1 MKLKLLIV
9 FILFFFITSCF
20 FKNKYTPNVHTII
33 ENDSNK
39 LIAINYPE
47 TKIKKID
54 NKIEAYIKEI
64 YKDFNN
70 RKNIKS
76 LKFKDELNIDYDLF
90 EFDNY
95 VSIVINTYMNINKNS
110 NTLIETYLF
119 DLKNNKFLDIN
130 NIINT
135 DKIVVENPN
144 INLDKFFIDSK
155 HIHIYDDKEYKF
167 KIDKIEFK
175 KNISINNNLNTTFI
189 DNDIDSVKV
198 SNIIDSNKKV
208 IAITFDDGPSRYTK
222 KIIDILKENDAV
234 ATFFVLGNKVES
246 YQETLKKSIEYGNEI
261 GNHSYNH
268 KWLIKLNDTQ
278 IKEQIEKTQTIIY
291 ETLGYTSTLLR
302 PTYGSVNKSVRKS
315 SDLRIVLWNVDTMD
329 WKYKSIDRI
338 VKRAT
343 SNLKDGNI
351 ILMHDT
357 YSRSAEALKK
367 IIPIIK
373 KEGFELVT
381 ISELLEIN
389 YLKNNA

>member
-54 NKIEAYIKEI
+54 NKIEAYIKKV

-70 RKNIKS
+70 RENIKS

-329 WKYKSIDRI
+329 WKYKSVDRI